1 MSKKSKCELL
11 SADFSEPE
19 FTSPINNV
27 TVALGREAVLTCTVS
42 NLGNYKVGW
51 LRASDQLVLALQGRV
66 ITHNPRFGV
75 SREDSNT
82 WQLRIRQVKET
93 DRGCYM
99 CQINTS
105 PMRKQT
111 GCMEVQVPPD
121 ISDENSSSDVTA
133 QEGQDANLQCT
144 ANGRPQ
150 PRVTWKRE
158 DGQPLLVRTKTKDLV
173 RVDSFNGT
181 VLHLSRVERR
191 QMGAYLCIA
200 SNEVPPAVS
209 KRVTLNVHFAPS
221 VRAPSQLLGA
231 PLDSDVH
238 LECVVEASPAAVTY
252 WLKGRP
258 TTYASQEE
266 EGLREENDVAGQL
279 LERKPE
285 MLLDG

>member
-1 MSKKSKCELL
+1 MGVPQGCVRGPLL
-11 SADFSEPE
+11 FLIY
-19 FTSPINNV
+19 INDV
-27 TVALGREAVLTCTVS
+27 P
-42 NLGNYKVGW
+42 
-51 LRASDQLVLALQGRV
+51 QL
-66 ITHNPRFGV
+66 
-75 SREDSNT
+75 
-82 WQLRIRQVKET
+82 
-93 DRGCYM
+93 
-99 CQINTS
+99 
-105 PMRKQT
+105 
-111 GCMEVQVPPD
+111 PPD

-285 MLLDG
+285 MLLDGPDSARLTYYHYPTTTPSSLVTSNLPPQIKGAVAPPNPSFLSLTSVMLCQQLLKTSLAVNDIILINIEIGVINHIESRSE